1 MHPVYL
7 DNNAT
12 TPLHPKVREAML
24 PWLGERHGNPSSI
37 HRFGQEA
44 KNAVEEAREKVAA
57 LIGGRPPEV
66 VFTASGTEGNNA
78 VMFDVARRA
87 GGQGHLVI
95 SSIEHPS
102 VREAAA
108 RLDRA
113 SIQGNM
119 EVTRV
124 SPEAD
129 GVVDASR
136 MIDALR
142 PDTKLVCLM
151 LANNELGTLQ
161 PVARMAAACRERGIP
176 VLCDAVQAVGKI
188 PVDVRALGVD
198 WLVLGAHKFHGPLGA
213 AAVWVRKELGGLLI
227 GGSQERRRRASTE
240 NVMAIVG
247 LGAAAEAAISEGGEM
262 VERQAFLAALRD
274 RFEAELPR
282 RVPDAIVHCASSPR
296 LPNTS
301 HVAFPG
307 VEGESLLIR
316 LDLAGYAVSTGSAC
330 SSGTVEPSRTLLAIG
345 LSRDEALSSLRVSF
359 GVMNRPEEV
368 EGFLD
373 AVAAE
378 VAELRRVAPVGV

>member
-12 TPLHPKVREAML
+12 TPLHPKAREAML

-37 HRFGQEA
+37 HRFGQAA
-44 KNAVEEAREKVAA
+44 KNAVEEAREQVAA

-66 VFTASGTEGNNA
+66 VLTASGTEGNNA

-87 GGQGHLVI
+87 GGKGHLVI
-95 SSIEHPS
+95 SSLEHPS
-102 VREAAA
+102 IREAAA
-108 RLDRA
+108 RLEKD
-113 SIQGNM
+113 GM

-129 GVVDASR
+129 GVVEASR
-136 MIDALR
+136 MTAALR

-151 LANNELGTLQ
+151 LANNELGTVQ
-161 PVARMAAACRERGIP
+161 PVAEVAAACRELGIP
-176 VLCDAVQAVGKI
+176 VLCDAVQAAGKI

-213 AAVWVRKELGGLLI
+213 AAVWTRKELGSFLL

-247 LGAAAEAAISEGGEM
+247 FGAAAEAAAAELP
-262 VERQAFLAALRD
+262 ERQSFLAALRD
-274 RFEAELPR
+274 RFESELVR

-359 GVMNRPEEV
+359 GMLNRPEEV
-368 EGFLD
+368 DGFLD
-373 AVAAE
+373 TLAAE

>member
-12 TPLHPKVREAML
+12 TPLHRKAREAML

-57 LIGGRPPEV
+57 LIGGRPPEI

-78 VMFDVARRA
+78 VMFDVARRV
-87 GGQGHLVI
+87 GGRGHLVI
-95 SSIEHPS
+95 SSVEHPS

-108 RLDRA
+108 RLEREG
-113 SIQGNM
+113 I

-129 GVVDASR
+129 GVVDAAR

-142 PDTKLVCLM
+142 PDTMLVCLM

-161 PVARMAAACRERGIP
+161 PVARIASACRERSIGRVP

-213 AAVWVRKELGGLLI
+213 AAVWVRKGAELGGLLI

-240 NVMAIVG
+240 NVMAIAG
-247 LGAAAEAAISEGGEM
+247 LGAAAEAAASEM
-262 VERQAFLAALRD
+262 SERQLFLASLRD

-330 SSGTVEPSRTLLAIG
+330 SSGTVEPSKTLLAIG

-359 GVMNRPEEV
+359 GIANRPEEV
-368 EGFLD
+368 DGFLD
-373 AVAAE
+373 AVALE